1 MVGADSL
8 GCKDVTLNKLARIA
22 GLGAVSYLALS
33 VDFASPVQAQ
43 STLPAISVDAPNR
56 QTTRRAVPSRRAS
69 ATRAAPRRA
78 AAPLQAVAPVPYIV
92 PGRGTV
98 GALTPSYAGGQVATG
113 GQLGL
118 LGNRGVM
125 DTPFNQTSYTR
136 ELIEN
141 NQARTLPDVLISDP
155 SVSTALPRNIGR
167 EQPVI
172 RGFLLGNTSVGFNG
186 YFGLVGNNNF
196 NVLDAVERVEV
207 IKGLNGLLN
216 GQSPD
221 DSIGGAINL
230 VLKRARNEPIAELTT
245 SYASRGQG
253 GVHLDVGQRYG
264 ERKEFGIR
272 YNGTYRDGA
281 TEVDHQSL
289 QLQSHALALDYRGE
303 RVRVSA
309 DILHDQTSADGLS
322 ARNTLNNSLLRI
334 PDAPKGTNF
343 WNPTWTGISGWNTT
357 ALLQA
362 EVDVTDWLTIYG
374 GGGVFENSIASRIS
388 NPTISNALGETTAAP
403 FSSLQERHNHTE
415 QAGFRIAVDTGP
427 VHHDINFNTSLW
439 SGQIDA
445 SRTTGTTVTSNIYTP
460 RPAPYQAL
468 PLTAAVKTNFNTL
481 NSYGIADTM
490 SVWNNRIQ
498 FTAGVRRQEVEAF
511 TYGATGATASSYSAG
526 AWSPAYALVIKPL
539 ENVSVYA
546 NYIEG
551 LQQGAIVS
559 TGFQNEGQVF
569 PSYKSVQ
576 HEMGVKVD
584 FGQFTTTVAAYDI
597 SQPAQVTLPNTPLPI
612 FSIDGENRNRG
623 VEINT
628 FGDLTPGWRLLGG
641 ASFMDARQS
650 KTQNGLNDGKRAI
663 GIPNVQVSLGTE
675 WDTPFAPGLT
685 LTGRAVHFG
694 DAYAD
699 AANKFLVAN
708 WTRFDLGARYTFASP
723 WNGKPITLRFAVENV
738 AGNNYWM
745 TSTAD
750 RQIYLGA
757 PRTYLASTTFRF

>member
-1 MVGADSL
+1 
-8 GCKDVTLNKLARIA
+8 
-22 GLGAVSYLALS
+22 VSYLALS
-33 VDFASPVQAQ
+33 IESTPLQAQ
-43 STLPAISVDAPNR
+43 STLPAISVDAPSR
-56 QTTRRAVPSRRAS
+56 QSTRRVAPSRRAT
-69 ATRAAPRRA
+69 ANRAAPRRA
-78 AAPLQAVAPVPYIV
+78 AAPLQPAAPVPYVI
-92 PGRGTV
+92 PSRGLV
-98 GALTPSYAGGQVATG
+98 GALTPSYAGGQVASG

-125 DTPFNQTSYTR
+125 DTPFNQTTYTR

-155 SVSTALPRNIGR
+155 SVGTALPRNIGR

-186 YFGLVGNNNF
+186 YFGLIGNNNF
-196 NVLDAVERVEV
+196 NVIDAVERVEV

-221 DSIGGAINL
+221 DSISGAINL

-245 SYASRGQG
+245 SFASRGQG

-264 ERKEFGIR
+264 EHKEFGIR

-281 TEVDHQSL
+281 TEVDNQSL

-309 DILHDQTSADGLS
+309 DILYDQTNGNGLS
-322 ARNTLNNSLLRI
+322 ARNTLGAALTTI
-334 PDAPKGTNF
+334 PNAPAGTNY
-343 WNPTWTGISGWNTT
+343 WNPTWTGVSGWNTT
-357 ALLQA
+357 ALFQA
-362 EVDVTDWLTIYG
+362 EVDVTDWLTVYG
-374 GGGVFENSIASRIS
+374 GGGFFENSIASRIS
-388 NPTISNALGETTAAP
+388 NPTITNTLGETTATP

-439 SGQIDA
+439 SGQIDGA
-445 SRTTGTTVTSNIYTP
+445 RTTGTLVTSNIYTP
-460 RPAPYQAL
+460 RPAAYQAL
-468 PLTAAVKTNFNTL
+468 PLAGALKSNFNTL
-481 NSYGIADTM
+481 NSYGVADTM
-490 SVWNNRIQ
+490 SVWNNRLQ
-498 FTAGVRRQEVEAF
+498 FTAGIRRQEVEAY
-511 TYGATGATASSYSAG
+511 TYGATGATASSYNAG

-539 ENVSVYA
+539 ENVSLYA

-551 LQQGAIVS
+551 LQQGTIVS

-569 PSYKSVQ
+569 PSYKSTQ
-576 HEMGVKVD
+576 HEVGVKVD
-584 FGQFTTTVAAYDI
+584 FGRFTATVAAYEI
-597 SQPAQVTLPNTPLPI
+597 AQPAQITIDNTPLPI
-612 FSIDGENRNRG
+612 SAIDGENRNRG

-628 FGDLTPGWRLLGG
+628 FGELTPGWRLLGG
-641 ASFMDARQS
+641 ASFMDARQA
-650 KTQNGLNDGKRAI
+650 KTQNGTNDGKRAI
-663 GIPNVQVSLGTE
+663 GIPDVQVSLGTE
-675 WDTPFAPGLT
+675 WDTPFVNGLT
-685 LTGRAVHFG
+685 FTGRAIHFG

-699 AANKFLVAN
+699 AANRFLVPN

-723 WNGKPITLRFAVENV
+723 WNGKPITLRLSVENV
-738 AGNNYWM
+738 AGSSYWM
-745 TSTAD
+745 TSAAEK
-750 RQIYLGA
+750 QIYLGA